1 MACPIVHDDHPIG
14 TVPRMEPA
22 LHDRLGR
29 PLTDLRM
36 SVTDRCNFRCRY
48 CMPREVFGPD
58 HAFLERDELLSF
70 EELAL
75 LGRVFTG
82 LGVSK
87 LRLTGGEPLLRR
99 GLPDLIAMLAELD
112 GVDDLALTTNGVAL
126 PAQARALRDAGLHR
140 VTVSLDALD
149 DATHRAI
156 ADVNTP
162 VDAVLAGVDAAL
174 EAGLPVKVNTVLKR
188 GMNEDQVVP
197 LAAWG
202 RERGVTVRFIEY
214 MDVGATNG
222 WRMADVVPAAEV
234 LDLIG
239 AQWPVTE
246 VPPKSVGQVAEQ
258 FDYDDGAGRVGV
270 IASVTRPFCR
280 GCSRARLSSVGEL
293 FTCLFA
299 TRGTDLRTL
308 LREGATADDLTT
320 AITDV
325 WSARTDRYSE
335 LRTDETRG
343 TGRVEMSYIGG

>member
-1 MACPIVHDDHPIG
+1 
-14 TVPRMEPA
+14 MEPS
-22 LHDRLGR
+22 LFDRLGR
-29 PLTDLRM
+29 PLTDLRV

-75 LGRVFTG
+75 LGQVFTG

-99 GLPDLIAMLAELD
+99 GLPQLVAMLAELD
-112 GVDDLALTTNGVAL
+112 GVDDLALTTNGTAL
-126 PAQARALRDAGLHR
+126 PGVATALRDAGLHR

-162 VDAVLAGVDAAL
+162 VDAVLAGIDAAL
-174 EAGLPVKVNTVLKR
+174 AAGLPVKVNTVVKR
-188 GMNEDQVVP
+188 GVNEDQVVP
-197 LAAWG
+197 LAAYG
-202 RERGVTVRFIEY
+202 RDRGITVRFIEY

-222 WRMADVVPAAEV
+222 WRMSDVVPADEV
-234 LDLIG
+234 LAAIRS
-239 AQWPVTE
+239 QWPVSP
-246 VPPKSVGQVAEQ
+246 VPPATPGQVAEQ
-258 FDYDDGAGRVGV
+258 YTYDDGAGRVGV

-299 TRGTDLRTL
+299 TRGTDLRAM
-308 LREGATADDLTT
+308 LRDGADAD
-320 AITDV
+320 AVRQQVVAV
-325 WSARTDRYSE
+325 WSGRTDRYSE
-335 LRTDETRG
+335 LRTEQ
-343 TGRVEMSYIGG
+343 TGPPRDRVEMSYIGG

>member
-1 MACPIVHDDHPIG
+1 MRVGIVHP
-14 TVPRMEPA
+14 MEPT
-22 LHDRLGR
+22 LSDRLGR

-58 HAFLERDELLSF
+58 HAFLDRDELLSF
-70 EELAL
+70 EELTR
-75 LGRVFTG
+75 LGAVFTG

-99 GLPDLIAMLAELD
+99 GLPDLVAMLAALD
-112 GVDDLALTTNGVAL
+112 GVDDLALTTNGTAL
-126 PAQARALRDAGLHR
+126 PGVAEALHDAGLHR
-140 VTVSLDALD
+140 VTVSLDAMD
-149 DATHRAI
+149 DATHRAV

-162 VDAVLAGVDAAL
+162 VDAVLAGIDAAL
-174 EAGLPVKVNTVLKR
+174 DAGLPVKVNTVLKR
-188 GMNEDQVVP
+188 GVNEDQIVP
-197 LAAWG
+197 LAAYG
-202 RERGVTVRFIEY
+202 RDRGVTVRFIEY

-222 WRMADVVPAAEV
+222 WRMADVVPADEV
-234 LDLIG
+234 L
-239 AQWPVTE
+239 AQVRDRWPVTA

-258 FDYDDGAGRVGV
+258 YTYDDGAGVVGV
-270 IASVTRPFCR
+270 VASVTRPFCR

-299 TRGTDLRTL
+299 TQGTDLRAL
-308 LREGATADDLTT
+308 LRRGADADELRRH
-320 AITDV
+320 ITDV
-325 WSARTDRYSE
+325 WAGRTDRYSE

>member
-1 MACPIVHDDHPIG
+1 
-14 TVPRMEPA
+14 MEP
-22 LHDRLGR
+22 LTDRLDR

-58 HAFLERDELLSF
+58 HAFLEREELLSF

-75 LGRVFTG
+75 LGRVFTN

-99 GLPDLIAMLAELD
+99 DLPELVAMLADLD
-112 GVDDLALTTNGVAL
+112 GVDDLALTTNGTAL
-126 PAQARALRDAGLHR
+126 PGLAAPLRDAGLHR

-149 DATHRAI
+149 DAVHRAI

-162 VDAVLAGVDAAL
+162 VAAVLAGIDAAL
-174 EAGLPVKVNTVLKR
+174 DAGLPVKVNTVVKR
-188 GMNEDQVVP
+188 GVNEDQVVP

-202 RERGVTVRFIEY
+202 RDRGVTVRFIEF

-222 WRMADVVPAAEV
+222 WRMGDVVAADEV
-234 LDLIG
+234 LAMLQ
-239 AQWPVTE
+239 AQWPLSP
-246 VPPKSVGQVAEQ
+246 VPPATPGQVAEQ
-258 FDYDDGAGRVGV
+258 YTYDDGAGRVGV

-280 GCSRARLSSVGEL
+280 GCSRVRLSSVGEL

-299 TRGTDLRTL
+299 TRGTDLRAL
-308 LREGATADDLTT
+308 MRDGADADEL
-320 AITDV
+320 ARVVADV
-325 WSARTDRYSE
+325 WSGRTDRYSE
-335 LRTDETRG
+335 LRTDQTRGRG

>member
-1 MACPIVHDDHPIG
+1 
-14 TVPRMEPA
+14 MEP
-22 LHDRLGR
+22 LTDRLGR
-29 PLTDLRM
+29 PLTDLRL

-70 EELAL
+70 EELAT

-99 GLPDLIAMLAELD
+99 GLPELVAMLASLD
-112 GVDDLALTTNGVAL
+112 GVDDLAMTTNGVAL
-126 PAQARALRDAGLHR
+126 PGAATALRDAGLHR

-162 VDAVLAGVDAAL
+162 VDAVLAGIDAAL
-174 EAGLPVKVNTVLKR
+174 DAGLPVKVNTVVKR

-222 WRMADVVPAAEV
+222 WRMADVVPADEV
-234 LDLIG
+234 LDRIS
-239 AQWPVTE
+239 AEWPVTP
-246 VPPKSVGQVAEQ
+246 VPPPAVGQVAEQ
-258 FDYDDGAGRVGV
+258 FTYDDGAGRVGV

-293 FTCLFA
+293 YTCLFA
-299 TRGTDLRTL
+299 TRGIDLRAM
-308 LREGATADDLTT
+308 LRDGAGADEVRDRVVAT
-320 AITDV
+320 
-325 WSARTDRYSE
+325 WSGRTDRYSE
-335 LRTDETRG
+335 LRTEETRRPP
-343 TGRVEMSYIGG
+343 GRVEMSYIGG

>member
-1 MACPIVHDDHPIG
+1 MAAAERPHRTVG
-14 TVPRMEPA
+14 TVAAMEPM
-22 LHDRLGR
+22 LRDRLGR

-58 HAFLERDELLSF
+58 HAFLERDELLTF

-75 LGRVFTG
+75 LGEVFTS

-99 GLPDLIAMLAELD
+99 GLPDLVAMLSRLE
-112 GVDDLALTTNGVAL
+112 GVDDLAMTTNGTAL
-126 PAQARALRDAGLHR
+126 PGAATALRDAGLHR
-140 VTVSLDALD
+140 VTVSLDAID

-162 VDAVLAGVDAAL
+162 VDAVLAGIDAAL
-174 EAGLPVKVNTVLKR
+174 DAGLPVKVNTVLKR
-188 GMNEDQVVP
+188 GVNEDQILP
-197 LAAWG
+197 LAAYG

-222 WRMADVVPAAEV
+222 WRMADVVPADEV
-234 LDLIG
+234 LATIG
-239 AQWPVTE
+239 AQWPVTA
-246 VPPKSVGQVAEQ
+246 VPPRSEGQVAEQ
-258 FDYDDGAGRVGV
+258 YTYDDGAGRVGV

-280 GCSRARLSSVGEL
+280 GCSRARLSSLGEL
-293 FTCLFA
+293 YTCLFA
-299 TRGTDLRTL
+299 TRGTDLRGL
-308 LREGATADDLTT
+308 LRDGADAAALRA
-320 AITDV
+320 AITGV

-343 TGRVEMSYIGG
+343 SGRVEMSYIGG

>member
-1 MACPIVHDDHPIG
+1 
-14 TVPRMEPA
+14 MEP
-22 LHDRLGR
+22 LTDRLDR

-58 HAFLERDELLSF
+58 HAFLDRDELLSF

-75 LGRVFTG
+75 LGRVFTS

-99 GLPDLIAMLAELD
+99 GLPDLVAMLADLD
-112 GVDDLALTTNGVAL
+112 GVDDLALTTNGTAL
-126 PAQARALRDAGLHR
+126 PGLAAPLRDAGLHR

-149 DATHRAI
+149 DAVHRAI

-162 VDAVLAGVDAAL
+162 VDAVLAGIDAAL
-174 EAGLPVKVNTVLKR
+174 DAGLPVKVR
-188 GMNEDQVVP
+188 GQARRRIVP
-197 LAAWG
+197 LAAWA
-202 RERGVTVRFIEY
+202 RDRGVTVRFIEF
-214 MDVGATNG
+214 MDVGASNG
-222 WRMADVVPAAEV
+222 WRMGDVVPADEV
-234 LDLIG
+234 LGLLQ
-239 AQWPVTE
+239 AQWPLSP
-246 VPPKSVGQVAEQ
+246 VPPASPGQVAEQ
-258 FDYDDGAGRVGV
+258 FTYDDGAGRVGV

-299 TRGTDLRTL
+299 TRGTDLRAL
-308 LREGATADDLTT
+308 MRDGADADEL
-320 AITDV
+320 ARVVRDV
-325 WSARTDRYSE
+325 WSGRTDRYSE

>member
-1 MACPIVHDDHPIG
+1 MCAV
-14 TVPRMEPA
+14 EPV
-22 LHDRLGR
+22 LFDRLGR

-48 CMPREVFGPD
+48 CMPREIFGPD

-70 EELAL
+70 EELHA
-75 LGRVFTG
+75 LGRVFTD

-99 GLPDLIAMLAELD
+99 GLPDLVAMLAGLD
-112 GVDDLALTTNGVAL
+112 GVDDLAMTTNGTAL
-126 PAQARALRDAGLHR
+126 PGAARALREAGLHR
-140 VTVSLDALD
+140 VTVSLDAMD

-162 VDAVLAGVDAAL
+162 VDAVLAGIDAAI
-174 EAGLPVKVNTVLKR
+174 EAGLPVKVNTVVKR
-188 GMNEDQVVP
+188 GMNEDQIVP
-197 LAAWG
+197 LAAYG

-214 MDVGATNG
+214 MDVGASNG
-222 WRMADVVPAAEV
+222 WRMADVVPADEILAAITE
-234 LDLIG
+234 
-239 AQWPVTE
+239 QWPVTPR
-246 VPPKSVGQVAEQ
+246 PPKSKGQVAEQ
-258 FDYDDGAGRVGV
+258 YVYDDGTGHVGV

-299 TRGTDLRTL
+299 TAGTDLRSM
-308 LREGATADDLTT
+308 LRDGRDL
-320 AITDV
+320 AEVRQRIMDV
-325 WSARTDRYSE
+325 WGARTDRYSE

-343 TGRVEMSYIGG
+343 TDRVEMSYIGG